1 MAQGIVMVAYGTN
14 ARREAGYAI
23 EALSQHMPALSVAV
37 VSDGPLP
44 GARFIYMEQRDAGA
58 RWAKL
63 NLDTLT
69 PFDGTLYMDADTR
82 VNGDLSAGF
91 AMLADGWDMA
101 IAISDR
107 QAGELCWQCADEE
120 RQATRHDT
128 ATEPLALQAGVMFVK
143 RNERTAQLFS
153 TWRAEWERWQ
163 GQDQAALLRAL
174 YHAPARVWLLGRDWN
189 GGKLVTHRFGMA
201 RAT

>member
-1 MAQGIVMVAYGTN
+1 MNGALIVAYGTN

-23 EALSQHMPALSVAV
+23 EQLAAHMPGLPVAV

-63 NLDTLT
+63 NLDNLT
-69 PFDGTLYMDADTR
+69 PFDQTLYMDADTR

-91 AMLADGWDMA
+91 GILCDGWDIA
-101 IAISDR
+101 IATSDR
-107 QAGELCWQCADEE
+107 QRGELCWQCAEDE
-120 RQATRHDT
+120 RQATRQET
-128 ATEPLALQAGVMFVK
+128 ATEPLGLQAGVMFVA
-143 RNERTAQLFS
+143 RNDRTAALFK

-163 GQDQAALLRAL
+163 GPDQGALLRAL
-174 YHAPARVWLLGRDWN
+174 YTSPARVWLLGRDWN
-189 GGKLVTHRFGMA
+189 GGRLVTHRFGMA
-201 RAT
+201 RAA